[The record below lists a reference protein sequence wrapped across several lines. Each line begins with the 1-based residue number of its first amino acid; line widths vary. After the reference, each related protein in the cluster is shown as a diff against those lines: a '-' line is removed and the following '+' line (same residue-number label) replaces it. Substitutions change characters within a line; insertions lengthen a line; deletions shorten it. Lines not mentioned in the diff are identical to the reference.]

1 MSSHLQCSTEVL
13 ACTST
18 FAVSVNEIYQFA
30 SSPQINVVYRDEVVI
45 ARFQHYW
52 GGGGWGKG
60 VPYSSDAISYC
71 FKIACQRMFQ
81 LSDPGVDCS
90 LQWTTFSF
98 AYDTCR

>member
-1 MSSHLQCSTEVL
+1 MLFIVMKLSLL
-13 ACTST
+13 
-18 FAVSVNEIYQFA
+18 VSNI
-30 SSPQINVVYRDEVVI
+30 IG
-45 ARFQHYW
+45 